1 MTIYH
6 INKENKI
13 EECLVR
19 GEPCIA
25 GAANHFLSRVDAE
38 KALNAKTNNKEHK
51 LLGDMNKEERIEYLA
66 ELVEFKEKEYKYL
79 KETGNTFF
87 SDDIDPKPAV
97 DVRVQYLNEKNEWDG
112 SYRMNLETVRY
123 NLGKINKH
131 ELLALLYVFQRII
144 KTQAKQY
151 AVYIDYEQIAKDLQM
166 NKEVVYSALEKENYI
181 EYKLENYLVLIV

>member
-19 GEPCIA
+19 GEPCMA
-25 GAANHFLSRVDAE
+25 GTGNHFFSYNDAE
-38 KALNAKTNNKEHK
+38 KALKARANNKEHK
-51 LLGDMNKEERIEYLA
+51 LLGDMNKEERIEHLA
-66 ELVEFKEKEYKYL
+66 DLVELREREYKYL

-87 SDDIDPKPAV
+87 SDDIDPIYAIEL
-97 DVRVQYLNEKNEWDG
+97 RVQYLNEKYEWDG
-112 SYRMNLETVRY
+112 YRMNLETVRY
-123 NLGKINKH
+123 NLGKINKD

-144 KTQAKQY
+144 KTQAEQY

-166 NKEVVYSALEKENYI
+166 DKEVVYNALDKENYI
-181 EYKLENYLVLIV
+181 EHKLENYLVLIV

>member
-6 INKENKI
+6 INNNVI
-13 EECLVR
+13 EECLTI

-25 GAANHFLSRVDAE
+25 GGADNHFLSPEDAE
-38 KALNAKTNNKEHK
+38 KALKAKTNNKEHK

-66 ELVEFKEKEYKYL
+66 ELVEFKEREYKYL

-87 SDDIDPKPAV
+87 SDDIDPEPAV
-97 DVRVQYLNEKNEWDG
+97 DVRVQYLNEKNEWNC

-123 NLGKINKH
+123 NLGKINKD
-131 ELLALLYVFQRII
+131 ELLVLLYVFQRII
-144 KTQAKQY
+144 KTQAEQY

-166 NKEVVYSALEKENYI
+166 DKEVVYNALDKENYI
-181 EYKLENYLVLIV
+181 EHKLENYLVLIV